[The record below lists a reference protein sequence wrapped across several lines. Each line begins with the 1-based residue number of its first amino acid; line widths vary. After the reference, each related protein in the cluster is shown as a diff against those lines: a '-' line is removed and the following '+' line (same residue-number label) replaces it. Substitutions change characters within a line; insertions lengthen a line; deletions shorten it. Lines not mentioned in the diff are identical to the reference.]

1 MENEETEPGE
11 SAPDAAEDFP
21 YENQVTLVGR
31 CNNAPRVT
39 NTEKGHRRT
48 AFNMRVMRG
57 KEKTYVL
64 VVAWD
69 ALAEQCGRLD
79 KNGAV
84 RIEGR
89 LRSWQDEGKKFQ
101 LQVVANVVQ
110 LLKEP
115 QGKAAAA
122 RQSVAA

>member
-11 SAPDAAEDFP
+11 SAPEEAEDLP

-31 CNNAPRVT
+31 CSNAPRVT

-48 AFNMRVMRG
+48 AFTLRVMRG
-57 KEKTYVL
+57 KERTYAT

-69 ALAEQCGRLD
+69 ASAEQCGRLAKD
-79 KNGAV
+79 GAV

-89 LRSWQDEGKKFQ
+89 LRSWQDKGKKFQ

-110 LLKEP
+110 LLKES
-115 QGKAAAA
+115 QTKAAAA
-122 RQSVAA
+122 RQPVAA